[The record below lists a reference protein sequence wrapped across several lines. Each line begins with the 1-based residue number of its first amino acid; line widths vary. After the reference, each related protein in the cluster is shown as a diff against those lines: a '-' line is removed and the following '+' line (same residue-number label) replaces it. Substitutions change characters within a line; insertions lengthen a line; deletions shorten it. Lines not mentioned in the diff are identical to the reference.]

1 MKFREIRDPLL
12 RLLQDAQS
20 AEDLLSNGDTQFA
33 RRAYVRCLF
42 AFIEGAVW
50 ILKYACRN
58 GKTPKGVL
66 PVSPGEYALLGDV
79 SYELKSSG
87 ELSEQP
93 KFLRLQE
100 NVKFCAVLFNRLFGS
115 KIDLKVGSGDWQK
128 FITAIGIRNRI
139 THPKHL
145 SDFDIT
151 DEELKICQDTCL
163 WFNDHVSEAV
173 NGVVTSSTK
182 AISEKKGPTSGSSQ

>member
-1 MKFREIRDPLL
+1 MKFGEIKAPLL
-12 RLLQDAQS
+12 QLLQDAQS
-20 AEDLLSNGDTQFA
+20 AEDLLSSGDTQFA
-33 RRAYVRCLF
+33 RRAYVRSLF

-58 GKTPKGVL
+58 GRTPKGVL
-66 PVSPGEYALLGDV
+66 PVSPGEYALLGDA

-87 ELSEQP
+87 EVAEQP

-100 NVKFCAVLFNRLFGS
+100 NVKFCAALFNRLFGS

-145 SDFDIT
+145 SDFDIS
-151 DEELKICQDTCL
+151 DEELKMCQDTCL

-173 NGVVTSSTK
+173 NAVVTCSTS
-182 AISEKKGPTSGSSQ
+182 AAVEKKIPTSGLSQ